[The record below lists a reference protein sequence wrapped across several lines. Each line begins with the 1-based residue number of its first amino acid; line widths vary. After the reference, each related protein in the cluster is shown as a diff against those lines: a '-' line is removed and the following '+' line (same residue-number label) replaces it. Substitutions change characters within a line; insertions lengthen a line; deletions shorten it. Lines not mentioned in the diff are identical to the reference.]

1 MRCSAKSD
9 RKIPIWIVQTD
20 DPNVTLCRTLR
31 VGETFT
37 TFARADFNLYQRLPK
52 LYFRGC

>member
-20 DPNVTLCRTLR
+20 DPDVTLCRTLR

-37 TFARADFNLYQRLPK
+37 TFTRADFNSYHRLAK